1 MSGSTI
7 LIVDDEPTNLSVLN
21 QLLSPEH
28 TVRACRSGEQA
39 LRAAVGDPQPDL
51 ILLDVMMPGMDGYA
65 VIENL
70 RGDVRTCDIPVIFVT
85 ALDDDV
91 EEEHGLALG
100 AVDYITKPITPAVVQ
115 ARVRA
120 HLEIK
125 QARDRLKSQND
136 WLEAEVERRMRE
148 NLLVQELSLGLLA
161 ELAETRDADTGNHIL
176 RTKAFIG
183 VLARQLYATSSYRPQ
198 LAEPRLTRIVK
209 ASPLHDIGKVA
220 IPDRILLKPG
230 KLTPE
235 EWAIMKTHARI
246 GGEVIRRA
254 IHKTLLVNR
263 DQTGDKPSSLAFLET
278 AEVIATSHHERWD
291 GSGYPDG
298 LSGTDIPLP
307 ARLMALADVYD
318 ALTAPR
324 VYKRPWTLDEAA
336 EHLRAEAGAHFD
348 PEIVEAFLVVR
359 KDFETIQ
366 RTLQDEEPR
375 EGGVIGGTPAAG
387 AAGPA

>member
-1 MSGSTI
+1 VTGSTI
-7 LIVDDEPTNLSVLN
+7 LIVDDEPTNLTVLN

-65 VIENL
+65 VIEEL
-70 RGDVRTCDIPVIFVT
+70 RSDARTSDIPVIFVT

-91 EEEHGLALG
+91 EEERGLALG

-125 QARDRLKSQND
+125 QARDRLRSQND

-183 VLARQLYATSSYRPQ
+183 VLARQLHATSSYRPQ

-235 EWAIMKTHARI
+235 EWAVMKTHARI

-254 IHKTLLVNR
+254 IQKTLPVDR
-263 DQTGDKPSSLAFLET
+263 SAAVTKPESLAFLET
-278 AEVIATSHHERWD
+278 AGTIATWHHERWD

-298 LSGTDIPLP
+298 LSGSDIPLP

-336 EHLRAEAGAHFD
+336 EHLRREAGTHFD
-348 PEIVEAFLVVR
+348 PEIVDAFLTVR
-359 KDFETIQ
+359 RDFETIQ
-366 RTLQDEEPR
+366 RTLRDEEPR
-375 EGGVIGGTPAAG
+375 EGGVLGGPAWAP